1 MSVETNLASVRQRI
15 AQACTRSGRAP
26 SVITLV
32 CVTKGVQIEAIRQA
46 LAAGVGD
53 LGENRVQEARAK
65 QEGLGVTPQAVRPKL
80 HTETGIRQPGACS
93 VQPVQWHML
102 GHLQRNKAGL
112 AVDLFDVIHSIDSV
126 AVIEEVERQ
135 AGTRAKT
142 VEVFLQVNV
151 ASDAA
156 KHGCRPEDVPTLA
169 TAIQRATHL
178 RLAGLMMMAPFTD
191 NPEAARPH
199 FQCVRQLRD
208 DLRVAGTLGPG
219 ACRLSMGMTQDFE
232 VAIEEGA
239 DLVRIGTAIFGARD
253 R

>member
-1 MSVETNLASVRQRI
+1 MPVDTNLTSVRQRI
-15 AQACTRSGRAP
+15 AQACTRSGRDP
-26 SVITLV
+26 SAITLV

-53 LGENRVQEARAK
+53 LGENRVQEAREK
-65 QEGLGVTPQAVRPKL
+65 HQALEPVR
-80 HTETGIRQPGACS
+80 
-93 VQPVQWHML
+93 WHML

-112 AVDLFDVIHSIDSV
+112 AVDLFDVIHSMDSA
-126 AVIEEVERQ
+126 AVIEEMERQ
-135 AGTRAKT
+135 AGKRAKT
-142 VEVFLQVNV
+142 IEAFLQVNV
-151 ASDAA
+151 AGEAA

-169 TAIQRATHL
+169 TAMQRATHL
-178 RLAGLMMMAPFTD
+178 RLVGLMMIAPFTD

-208 DLRVAGTLGPG
+208 DLRVAGVLEPG

-253 R
+253 G